1 MPTELNWRG
10 VTWRAAVSLRPCE
23 RHKMTASAPDTIF
36 ALSSAPGRAG
46 IAVIRISGPNAG
58 RVGQLFKGSLPK
70 PRRAELRTLFDYTF
84 DDRIDT
90 ALIVFFPS
98 PRSFTGENIVE
109 IQCHGGLSVIDGI
122 LELLGKIE
130 GFRPAEPGEFTRRAV
145 EHGRI
150 DLTQAEA
157 ISDLVNAETLA
168 QRRQALRQEGGA
180 LSDLYEEWR
189 KRLIK
194 AAAWLEAS
202 MDFPDEEIPSGAVEN
217 ARSEL
222 VSINDAID
230 SHLADGR
237 RGEILRDGLHVAVI
251 GAANAGKSSLVNA
264 LAQRDVAIVTDTPGT
279 TRDVIDVHLDLKG
292 FPVVLSDTAGLRQAV
307 DAAEEEGV
315 RRALERAENAD
326 IRILVVDGTKPSRA
340 RTPRAEIIVYS
351 KADLVAERVAGQWI
365 SAKTGDGLDKLVD
378 QLATMASRGLSGD
391 TPPLTRARHRYA
403 LEQAS
408 TALKRA
414 LANKPENSEMVA
426 EEVRLALRALGRITG
441 RVDLDELLDV
451 VFRDFCLGK

>member
-1 MPTELNWRG
+1 
-10 VTWRAAVSLRPCE
+10 
-23 RHKMTASAPDTIF
+23 MTGSAPDTIF

-46 IAVIRISGPNAG
+46 IAVIRISGPNAE
-58 RVGQLFKGSLPK
+58 RVGQLIVGSLPP
-70 PRRAELRTLFDYTF
+70 PRRAELRTLFDYTS

-122 LELLGKIE
+122 LELLGTIE

-264 LAQRDVAIVTDTPGT
+264 LAQRDVAGC
-279 TRDVIDVHLDLKG
+279 
-292 FPVVLSDTAGLRQAV
+292 LSNCGH
-307 DAAEEEGV
+307 
-315 RRALERAENAD
+315 
-326 IRILVVDGTKPSRA
+326 SR
-340 RTPRAEIIVYS
+340 
-351 KADLVAERVAGQWI
+351 
-365 SAKTGDGLDKLVD
+365 
-378 QLATMASRGLSGD
+378 
-391 TPPLTRARHRYA
+391 
-403 LEQAS
+403 
-408 TALKRA
+408 
-414 LANKPENSEMVA
+414 
-426 EEVRLALRALGRITG
+426 
-441 RVDLDELLDV
+441 
-451 VFRDFCLGK
+451 

>member
-1 MPTELNWRG
+1 MTG
-10 VTWRAAVSLRPCE
+10 SE
-23 RHKMTASAPDTIF
+23 RDTIF

-58 RVGQLFKGSLPK
+58 RAGKLLKGGLPK
-70 PRRAELRTLFDYTF
+70 PRRAELRTVLDYPSN
-84 DDRIDT
+84 DRIDT
-90 ALIVFFPS
+90 AIILFFPS
-98 PRSFTGENIVE
+98 PHSFTGENIIE
-109 IQCHGGLSVIDGI
+109 IQCHGGRSVVDGI
-122 LELLGKIE
+122 LGVLGKIE

-157 ISDLVNAETLA
+157 ILDLVNAETLA
-168 QRRQALRQEGGA
+168 QRRQALRQQEGA
-180 LSDLYEEWR
+180 LSELYEKWR
-189 KRLIK
+189 GRLIK

-202 MDFPDEEIPSGAVEN
+202 IDFPDEEIPDGAVEN

-222 VSINDAID
+222 AAIHDEID
-230 SHLADGR
+230 SHLSDGR
-237 RGEILRDGLHVAVI
+237 RGEILSDGLHVAVI

-264 LAQRDVAIVTDTPGT
+264 LAQRDVAIVTDAPGT
-279 TRDVIDVHLDLKG
+279 TRDVIDVRLDLKG
-292 FPVVLSDTAGLRQAV
+292 FPVILSDTAGLRRAA

-326 IRILVVDGTKPSRA
+326 IRILVVDGTKPSMA
-340 RTPRAEIIVYS
+340 SMPSAEIVVYS
-351 KADLVAERVAGQWI
+351 KADLVGERMPGKWI
-365 SAKTGDGLDKLVD
+365 SAKTGEGLDKLID
-378 QLATMASRGLSGD
+378 ELTAMASRGLSGE
-391 TPPLTRARHRYA
+391 TPALTRARHRHA
-403 LEQAS
+403 LEQAI
-408 TALKRA
+408 AAFKRA
-414 LANKPENSEMVA
+414 LANEQENSELIA